1 MLENFKLV
9 QEAAMKTIGI
19 TGPSGSGKGHLSAEL
34 EKLGYVHLD
43 ADKIYHGLLDSS
55 EELAAE
61 LVRAFG
67 REIEKDGKI
76 DRKALGTRVL
86 GRKNAR
92 RLQKLNK
99 ITHKYVCR
107 EYIKHIIFYKE
118 QGAKGIIIDAPL
130 LVEAR
135 LDKLCDINV
144 FVTASREVR
153 VSRIMARDGIDRA
166 AAERRID
173 SQKEDTFYAKYCQ
186 HIFLNNGEENAA
198 DFALEIDRLMD
209 GGSK

>member
-1 MLENFKLV
+1 MRI
-9 QEAAMKTIGI
+9 IGI
-19 TGPSGSGKGHLSAEL
+19 TGQSGSGKGYLSCEL
-34 EKLGYVHLD
+34 AKLGYIHLD
-43 ADKIYHGLLDSS
+43 ADAIYHGLLLSNGDMKS
-55 EELAAE
+55 E

-67 REIEKDGKI
+67 SDIEKDGQI
-76 DRKALGTRVL
+76 DRRLLGLRVF
-86 GRKNAR
+86 GKGNQRKLLR
-92 RLQKLNK
+92 LNK

-107 EYIKHIIFYKE
+107 EYIKHIISYRA

-130 LVEAR
+130 LIEAR

-153 VSRIMARDGIDRA
+153 INRIMERDKIDRA

-173 SQKEDTFYAKYCQ
+173 SQKGDLFYARHCSEV
-186 HIFLNNGEENAA
+186 FLNNGEESAA
-198 DFALEIDRLMD
+198 DYALYIDKLLD